1 MYTVISVDGPTFRR
15 SQNFIMR
22 YRLWALINKIVETDE
37 NATPIH
43 ERTLP
48 WLVDRTIEKLQADDP
63 EFRGLV
69 TGDDDDQVR
78 SEDSSED
85 GEAVNRP
92 RHPRHIPQ
100 SEIKGI
106 YASQAE
112 WLLAQQLAPNH
123 KNLWKVNMKMWVK
136 FCRHIQIARKE
147 AARHGVRWG
156 MPFGVTRVRD
166 IPLAER
172 LSQYGENVKFW
183 EGKLRNLEVS
193 WLSIEKKVSPSVI
206 T

>member
-1 MYTVISVDGPTFRR
+1 MYTVVSVDGPTYQR

-43 ERTLP
+43 ERTIP
-48 WLVDRTIEKLQADDP
+48 WLVERTIEKLRADDP

-69 TGDDDDQVR
+69 TGNNEDQ
-78 SEDSSED
+78 DSSED
-85 GEAVNRP
+85 DEAVNRP
-92 RHPRHIPQ
+92 HHPRHIPQ

-123 KNLWKVNMKMWVK
+123 KNLWKVNMKKWVR

-147 AARHGVRWG
+147 AAKHGVRWG
-156 MPFGVTRVRD
+156 MPFGVTRVKD
-166 IPLAER
+166 VPLAER
-172 LSQYGENVKFW
+172 LSQYGENVKLW
-183 EGKLRNLEVS
+183 EAKLRNLEGS
-193 WLSIEKKVSPSVI
+193 WLSVEKKASLSII

>member
-1 MYTVISVDGPTFRR
+1 
-15 SQNFIMR
+15 MR
-22 YRLWALINKIVETDE
+22 YRLWALIKKIIKTDE

-43 ERTLP
+43 ERTIP
-48 WLVDRTIEKLQADDP
+48 WLVERTLEVLQSDEP

-69 TGDDDDQVR
+69 TGYGDDEEHNEV
-78 SEDSSED
+78 SSED
-85 GEAVNRP
+85 EGETINRP
-92 RHPRHIPQ
+92 YRARRIPR
-100 SEIKGI
+100 SEVKGI

-123 KNLWKVNMKMWVK
+123 KNFWKVNMKEWVK

-147 AARHGVRWG
+147 AARHGARWG
-156 MPFGVTRVRD
+156 MPFGVTQVRD

-172 LSQYGENVKFW
+172 LSQYGENAKFW
-183 EGKLRNLEVS
+183 EGKLRNLEAS
-193 WLSIEKKVSPSVI
+193 WLSVEKKVSRLII